1 MNEGELI
8 TLTIKPERWPE
19 GCPPPHIRVRALLK
33 IMLRQ
38 FGLRCVTIITTPEP
52 EPKNLTP
59 PPLTLKGTP

>member
-38 FGLRCVTIITTPEP
+38 FGLRCVSVAGPPEP
-52 EPKNLTP
+52 EPVNLMP
-59 PPLTLKGTP
+59 DPLVPREKS